1 MIPIWQ
7 WEKGEIPSDLCDYII
22 DTTNNNE
29 FKKGRT
35 GGWGEEAD
43 LDTRKRQVDMQFGSM
58 NWLNALLC
66 GYIRYA
72 NHANFHYNL
81 SDIDKELVQISKYSK
96 DDFYQRHVDCS
107 VYYGDCKSS
116 TRKLSVTIQLSDEND
131 YEGGDLKFYTGI
143 WNPRIEKSEETYA
156 QASRGKGS
164 VIVFD
169 SRSIHEV
176 TPVTSGTRYSLV
188 KWYHGDEPLK

>member
-1 MIPIWQ
+1 MELFNSWQ
-7 WEKGEIPSDLCDYII
+7 WQKGEIPDEICDYII
-22 DTTNNNE
+22 NNIDDNLYKKGEVANNKLNSARNVNIQTTNI
-29 FKKGRT
+29 
-35 GGWGEEAD
+35 
-43 LDTRKRQVDMQFGSM
+43 
-58 NWLNALLC
+58 NWINALLG

-72 NHANFHYNL
+72 NSENFHYNL
-81 SDIDKELVQISKYSK
+81 SDNDIESAQISKYSEGEYYSEHI
-96 DDFYQRHVDCS
+96 DFGR
-107 VYYGDCKSS
+107 GKNL
-116 TRKLSVTIQLSDEND
+116 TRKLSLTVQLSDEND

-143 WNPRIEKSEETYA
+143 WNPRIETSEETYA

>member
-7 WEKGEIPSDLCDYII
+7 WEKGEIPSDLCDYIV
-22 DTTNNNE
+22 DTFNKNE
-29 FKKGRT
+29 YDRGKT
-35 GGWGEEAD
+35 GGWGEEAE
-43 LDTRKRQVDMQFGSM
+43 LEPSKRQVDMQFSSM
-58 NWLNALLC
+58 NWINALLC

-81 SDIDKELVQISKYSK
+81 SDIDRELVQISKYSK
-96 DDFYQRHVDCS
+96 DDFYQRHID
-107 VYYGDCKSS
+107 YGEGKCL
-116 TRKLSVTIQLSDEND
+116 TRKLSLTIQLSDEND

-143 WNPRIEKSEETYA
+143 WNPRIEESEETYA
-156 QASRGKGS
+156 QASRGKVI

-169 SRSIHEV
+169 SRSIHDV
-176 TPVTSGTRYSLV
+176 TPITSCTRYSLV